1 MEFEDFDVLK
11 SQNKMSDL
19 KQVNDSMEFED
30 FWDIDVL
37 NKMLDQIN

>member
-1 MEFEDFDVLK
+1 ML
-11 SQNKMSDL
+11 DL
-19 KQVNDSMEFED
+19 KQANDSMEFED